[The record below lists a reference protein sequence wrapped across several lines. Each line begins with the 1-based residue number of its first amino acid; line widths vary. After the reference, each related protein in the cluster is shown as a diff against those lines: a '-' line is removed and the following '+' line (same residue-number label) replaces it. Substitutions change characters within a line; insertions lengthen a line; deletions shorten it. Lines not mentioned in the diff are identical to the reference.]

1 LIEDLVEVF
10 FDESVATWSS
20 CFPGCFP
27 DRLLFFKY
35 IDLGFQAL
43 SILIVHGI
51 GHTFRVELLLCL
63 VQLLIHALF
72 HIFLTSMNYFRK
84 MQLPLY
90 LKDKL
95 KRLVEFLPVIRV
107 IIYSAIALGDFVVV
121 RREDVYDIV
130 VLVEAM
136 YLVAIP
142 VLYEFSWT
150 IIQFKPTC

>member
-1 LIEDLVEVF
+1 
-10 FDESVATWSS
+10 
-20 CFPGCFP
+20 
-27 DRLLFFKY
+27 
-35 IDLGFQAL
+35 
-43 SILIVHGI
+43 
-51 GHTFRVELLLCL
+51 
-63 VQLLIHALF
+63 
-72 HIFLTSMNYFRK
+72 MNYFRK

-142 VLYEFSWT
+142 VLYEFSRT